1 MAATNRNF
9 TILRRAGSYCCCED
23 PRPFRRFEQPAAWHG
38 TCSLQVAIAR
48 QANSRKR
55 SFYEQHSFCPNRG
68 TWRLRLGGAIGLI
81 ASPFIFGF
89 ADLGGI
95 AVFLPI
101 VLGAGLLL
109 YSLLT
114 DYELGIP
121 GVKFIPMSVHLT
133 VDFVAS
139 TLLAVAPF
147 LFGYANL
154 GLNVWLP
161 QVIVGVSVILLVLVS
176 RTEPQPLEAKTDAK
190 AAE

>member
-1 MAATNRNF
+1 MNS
-9 TILRRAGSYCCCED
+9 I
-23 PRPFRRFEQPAAWHG
+23 RFLPTAVHG
-38 TCSLQVAIAR
+38 VFDYA
-48 QANSRKR
+48 
-55 SFYEQHSFCPNRG
+55 
-68 TWRLRLGGAIGLI
+68 GAIGLI

-89 ADLGGI
+89 ADVGGI

-121 GVKFIPMSVHLT
+121 GVKFIPMSVHLS

-139 TLLAVAPF
+139 AFLAVAPF
-147 LFGYANL
+147 LFGYKNL

-161 QVIVGVSVILLVLVS
+161 QVIAGISVILLELVS
-176 RTEPQPLEAKTDAK
+176 KTDPQVNATSLT
-190 AAE
+190 AAA

>member
-1 MAATNRNF
+1 MNS
-9 TILRRAGSYCCCED
+9 I
-23 PRPFRRFEQPAAWHG
+23 RFLPTAVHG
-38 TCSLQVAIAR
+38 VFDYA
-48 QANSRKR
+48 
-55 SFYEQHSFCPNRG
+55 
-68 TWRLRLGGAIGLI
+68 GAIGLI

-89 ADLGGI
+89 ADVGGI

-121 GVKFIPMSVHLT
+121 VVKFIPMSVHLS

-139 TLLAVAPF
+139 AFLAVAPF
-147 LFGYANL
+147 LFGYKNL

-161 QVIVGVSVILLVLVS
+161 QVIAGISVILLVLVS
-176 RTEPQPLEAKTDAK
+176 KTDPQVSATSLT
-190 AAE
+190 AAA

>member
-1 MAATNRNF
+1 MNS
-9 TILRRAGSYCCCED
+9 I
-23 PRPFRRFEQPAAWHG
+23 RFVPTAVHG
-38 TCSLQVAIAR
+38 V
-48 QANSRKR
+48 
-55 SFYEQHSFCPNRG
+55 FDYV
-68 TWRLRLGGAIGLI
+68 GAIGLI

-89 ADLGGI
+89 ADMGGI

-139 TLLAVAPF
+139 ALLAVAPF

-161 QVIVGVSVILLVLVS
+161 QVIAGVSVILLVLVS
-176 RTEPQPLEAKTDAK
+176 KTDPQVNATSLK
-190 AAE
+190 AAA